1 MFPQGPF
8 VVKICSFTSKTL
20 QRILRSTL
28 WKPAVSAV
36 FYFLLYAS
44 FLLSRDK
51 GLRQLCV
58 FCVGLSRTHLWPQCL
73 WDSWGGVWPGFQ
85 CFSVDEEEVQDGRA
99 VRKEQMSSYRTRL
112 VTKTH
117 FSGHSHWRKAK
128 GRCSGRRQAQV
139 YSLSRLYGSR
149 STTEVLRQSRASIV
163 NLWKYLN
170 LSNVSGIWISLSG
183 YLAKEL

>member
-1 MFPQGPF
+1 M
-8 VVKICSFTSKTL
+8 CSFTSKTL

-28 WKPAVSAV
+28 WKPAVSAA

-44 FLLSRDK
+44 FLLGRDK
-51 GLRQLCV
+51 GLWQLCV
-58 FCVGLSRTHLWPQCL
+58 FCVGLSCTRLWPQRL
-73 WDSWGGVWPGFQ
+73 WDSWGGVWLGFQ

-128 GRCSGRRQAQV
+128 GRRQAQV
-139 YSLSRLYGSR
+139 YSLSYLYGSH
-149 STTEVLRQSRASIV
+149 STTEVVRQSRASIV
-163 NLWKYLN
+163 NVWEYLN
-170 LSNVSGIWISLSG
+170 LSNVSGIWISHGLSG